1 MTDLPI
7 SQSQSAN
14 SAEKIAPTF
23 ARLNALFRIACG
35 ALAQAAARNAQRR
48 AIGRAPDEILM
59 AHARRE
65 EARRAVDKLMLLR

>member
-7 SQSQSAN
+7 SQT
-14 SAEKIAPTF
+14 APASNAGKTAPAF
-23 ARLNALFRIACG
+23 AWLTALFRTACG

-48 AIGRAPDEILM
+48 ALRRMPDEILA

-65 EARRAVDKLMLLR
+65 EARRAVDKLLRMR

>member
-14 SAEKIAPTF
+14 STGKIAAAF
-23 ARLNALFRIACG
+23 ARRIALFRTACG
-35 ALAQAAARNAQRR
+35 ALAQATARNAQRR
-48 AIGRAPDEILM
+48 AMRRAPDEILA

-65 EARRAVDKLMLLR
+65 EARRAVDKLLLLR